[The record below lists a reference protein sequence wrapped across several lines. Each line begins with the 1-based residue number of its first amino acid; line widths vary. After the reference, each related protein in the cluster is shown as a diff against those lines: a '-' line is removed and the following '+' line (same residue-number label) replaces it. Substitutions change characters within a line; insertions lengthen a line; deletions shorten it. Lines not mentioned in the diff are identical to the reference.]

1 MLSAM
6 IAAKRET
13 AWHETIDGS
22 KVRAGRGGRGK
33 ADDDAHVVM
42 QRKVQVKAAKVD
54 VDRRTRG
61 LSVRNQQG
69 DLACAHCRVVK
80 LASNGPP
87 ALITTT
93 YVEDLLAGCG

>member
-1 MLSAM
+1 MPKPRMRMLSAM

-61 LSVRNQQG
+61 LSVKKPTRG
-69 DLACAHCRVVK
+69 SRLRTPSRRK
-80 LASNGPP
+80 
-87 ALITTT
+87 
-93 YVEDLLAGCG
+93 AGE